1 MNERFENLGKARGLA
16 SMIIDM
22 FEDLLAEYNIVIPND
37 ERDDVEDAAC
47 IYGDDYYALEDQI
60 TELLCEHIE
69 ELNEGE
75 QI

>member
-1 MNERFENLGKARGLA
+1 MNEIFESLGKARGLA

-37 ERDDVEDAAC
+37 ERDEVEDAAC

-60 TELLCEHIE
+60 TEFLCEHIE
-69 ELNEGE
+69 ELNEE
-75 QI
+75 E